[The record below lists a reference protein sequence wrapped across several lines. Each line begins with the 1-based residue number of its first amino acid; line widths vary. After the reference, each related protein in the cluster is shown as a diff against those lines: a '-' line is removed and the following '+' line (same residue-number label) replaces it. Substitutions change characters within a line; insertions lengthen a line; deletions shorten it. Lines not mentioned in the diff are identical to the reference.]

1 MIKKLIKRKRLS
13 IDLEA
18 SPDAK
23 GMLKDAVHAAGN
35 TQAELVV
42 PSLRES
48 CSAVA
53 LKIRKN
59 RMLFRKRTS
68 HSPLWPLEGALDAR
82 AGMIFFRFG
91 FHSVLSFYAAFFDIE
106 LGSD

>member
-13 IDLEA
+13 IDLEV
-18 SPDAK
+18 SLDAK
-23 GMLKDAVHAAGN
+23 GMLEDAVHAAEN

-42 PSLRES
+42 LSLRES

-59 RMLFRKRTS
+59 SDAFPKKDKSFSSLAPRGGSRRKS
-68 HSPLWPLEGALDAR
+68 WHDFIPLWISLCFIILCG
-82 AGMIFFRFG
+82 I
-91 FHSVLSFYAAFFDIE
+91 FDIE
-106 LGSD
+106 LGSG

>member
-1 MIKKLIKRKRLS
+1 M
-13 IDLEA
+13 DLEA

-23 GMLKDAVHAAGN
+23 GMLEDAVHAAGN

-82 AGMIFFRFG
+82 AGIFFRFE
-91 FHSVLSFYAAFFDIE
+91 FHSVLSFLCGIFDIE
-106 LGSD
+106 LGSG

>member
-59 RMLFRKRTS
+59 SDAFPKKDKSFSSLAPRGGSRCGSWHFF
-68 HSPLWPLEGALDAR
+68 PLWISLCFIILCG
-82 AGMIFFRFG
+82 I
-91 FHSVLSFYAAFFDIE
+91 FDIE